1 MLSYHT
7 SRLPRDGYSED
18 SSACVTPPAT
28 RKPRIRGRYM
38 WHNMTARQWYGVVF
52 NFRAFP
58 YSQREGHGLAAASDN
73 ARVRMGAQ
81 IFGYPLGRGSR
92 SRQLG
97 EFFSFCELT
106 NELRVRLTLPI
117 AEYEGRRISEGNLCR
132 HRWRP
137 GPGDQPH
144 RRWWH
149 GGHPSYLCLRVRK
162 KGLSNGAVTNRRW
175 RRLDGWLHTIAS
187 LVLEAK
193 DSWSVTSPSNHPH
206 NAIVF
211 AFGQPLVLLFKP
223 NQWGESLANL
233 T

>member
-1 MLSYHT
+1 VAQHDSEAVVWGGVQF
-7 SRLPRDGYSED
+7 SRISLFTTRGPRSCRCKRQCARPHGSANLWLPS
-18 SSACVTPPAT
+18 
-28 RKPRIRGRYM
+28 
-38 WHNMTARQWYGVVF
+38 WQ
-52 NFRAFP
+52 
-58 YSQREGHGLAAASDN
+58 
-73 ARVRMGAQ
+73 
-81 IFGYPLGRGSR
+81 GRGSR